1 MSLLY
6 VLLAIIVVGVLL
18 WAFNQ
23 YVTAIDPKFKK
34 LVNIVAIVGTV
45 IWLLY
50 VFGVWQKIGGV
61 TVHQI

>member
-18 WAFNQ
+18 YLFNT
-23 YVTAIDPKFKK
+23 YVTAIDPKFKQ
-34 LVNIVAIVGTV
+34 LVNIVAIVGTI

-50 VFGVWQKIGGV
+50 VFGIWQKMSGV
-61 TVHQI
+61 TVHQL